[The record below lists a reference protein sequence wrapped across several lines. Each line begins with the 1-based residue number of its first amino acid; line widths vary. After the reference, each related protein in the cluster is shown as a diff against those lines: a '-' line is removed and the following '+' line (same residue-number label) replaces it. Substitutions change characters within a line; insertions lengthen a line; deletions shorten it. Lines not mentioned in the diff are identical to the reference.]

1 MGQLEFRPSDNNAAR
16 SVTVVLD
23 DSDGF
28 LARWFRDVPYHRY
41 RVTVRLIVMGEKRA
55 DDTRTKAVGVIIARE
70 TFEYTVRTSVAAV
83 HFAGTTNP

>member
-1 MGQLEFRPSDNNAAR
+1 
-16 SVTVVLD
+16 
-23 DSDGF
+23 
-28 LARWFRDVPYHRY
+28 
-41 RVTVRLIVMGEKRA
+41 MGEKRA